1 MMNRRGNIL
10 LLNRKKIGCRAM
22 TLVELMVAVTIGAI
36 ILAAVGKLSLFTA
49 RSFVALGN
57 YSDLD
62 QASRNAL
69 DIMSREI
76 RQTRALTTYAT
87 NQLIFQD
94 YDGAQL
100 TYVWDPNP
108 NVLTLSRIKGAQT
121 KVLLRQCDFLSFGI
135 YQRNPSNNFNFYPV
149 ASPAAAKL
157 INVSWRCSRQI
168 FQKKVNTESVQTAK
182 IVIRN

>member
-1 MMNRRGNIL
+1 
-10 LLNRKKIGCRAM
+10 M
-22 TLVELMVAVTIGAI
+22 TLVELMVAVAIGAL

-57 YSDLD
+57 YNDLD

-76 RQTRALTTYAT
+76 RQTRGLTTYAT
-87 NQLIFQD
+87 NRLDFKD
-94 YDGAQL
+94 YDGFPL

-108 NVLTLSRIKGAQT
+108 NALTLSRIKGAQT

-135 YQRNPSNNFNFYPV
+135 YQRNPTNDFKFYSTTV
-149 ASPAAAKL
+149 PAQVKL

>member
-1 MMNRRGNIL
+1 MTL
-10 LLNRKKIGCRAM
+10 PNRKKNGCRAM
-22 TLVELMVAVTIGAI
+22 TLVELMVAVAIGAL
-36 ILAAVGKLSLFTA
+36 ILAAVGILSVFTT

-57 YSDLD
+57 YNDLD

-69 DIMSREI
+69 DTMSREI
-76 RQTRALTTYAT
+76 RQTRALTAYST
-87 NQLIFQD
+87 NQLTFQD

-100 TYVWDPNP
+100 TYVWDPDP
-108 NVLTLSRIKGAQT
+108 GALTLTRIKGAQR

-135 YQRNPSNNFNFYPV
+135 YQRNPSNNFNFYPA

-157 INVSWRCSRQI
+157 VSVSWRCSRQI
-168 FQKKVNTESVQTAK
+168 LQKKVNTESVQTAR

>member
-1 MMNRRGNIL
+1 
-10 LLNRKKIGCRAM
+10 M
-22 TLVELMVAVTIGAI
+22 TLVELMVAVAIGAL

-57 YSDLD
+57 YNDLD

-76 RQTRALTTYAT
+76 RQTRGLTTYAT
-87 NQLIFQD
+87 NQLIFKD
-94 YDGAQL
+94 YDGVLL

-108 NVLTLSRIKGAQT
+108 NALTLSRIKEGAQT

-135 YQRNPSNNFNFYPV
+135 YQRNPSNNFIFYPA
-149 ASPAAAKL
+149 ASPAQAKL

-168 FQKKVNTESVQTAK
+168 FQKKINTESVQTAK